1 MAFYSKFVRNAH
13 DADGRMHA
21 ILLRSACSRDLFKR
35 GREGLHEPGDVAMNR
50 IDVVL
55 VRHRGTAIDDQH
67 VKQSGGGE
75 NADMVFVVARLRAG
89 AEILD
94 CHCRL
99 W

>member
-1 MAFYSKFVRNAH
+1 
-13 DADGRMHA
+13 
-21 ILLRSACSRDLFKR
+21 
-35 GREGLHEPGDVAMNR
+35 MNR

-55 VRHRGTAIDDQH
+55 VRHRGTAIDEQH